1 MISFEKIQLNRK
13 SREPLFLQI
22 IQQVHSIIEEEFPN
36 TPCKMPSA
44 RKLAEMLKVD
54 RSTVERAYSELK
66 QAGFLVQSSPRI
78 LHSVK
83 LDKKSYLKS
92 PPSIGIILPD
102 KMVNLSNDDTLFIME
117 YFKGICDA
125 STQHN
130 VSLAMIQLP
139 EFSSNS
145 FEKEKFIKHINR
157 NFIGVIHLG
166 EREIKLDSPLH
177 KLICCQTLQQ
187 VIISAETKYQNI
199 IQILPNELSGAK
211 KLANKCKTLGLKNFA
226 LVMPFNG
233 IKPKDNN
240 MYFSYRSFTRGEVLH
255 KFFLKDNFSC
265 NETHHIFNFTNY
277 EELLNNLQ
285 EKVSQ
290 NLLPDIYFCYNDTVA
305 SYLLEA
311 CKKLNIPV
319 PGKLSIVGF
328 DGMIN
333 IQNGNLTTIKLPFYE
348 LGYKAVEVLV
358 NQFNLGTN
366 NHKKTISVDTD
377 FIVGKTI
384 GKKSI

>member
-22 IQQVHSIIEEEFPN
+22 IQQVHCIIEEEFPN

-44 RKLAEMLKVD
+44 RKLSEILKVD

-145 FEKEKFIKHINR
+145 IEKEKFIKHINR

-211 KLANKCKTLGLKNFA
+211 KLANKCKTLRLKNFA
-226 LVMPFNG
+226 LVIPFNG

-240 MYFSYRSFTRGEVLH
+240 MYFSYSSFMRGKKLH
-255 KFFLKDNFSC
+255 DFFLKENFCC
-265 NETHHIFNFTNY
+265 NEQHHIFNFTTY
-277 EELLNNLQ
+277 EELLNNFQ

-290 NLLPDIYFCYNDTVA
+290 NLLPDIYFCYNDSVA
-305 SYLLEA
+305 NWLLEA
-311 CKKLNIPV
+311 CQKLNISV

-328 DGMIN
+328 DGLIN
-333 IQNGNLTTIKLPFYE
+333 FQNNKLTTIKLPFYE

-358 NQFNLGTN
+358 KQFNNENTPFE
-366 NHKKTISVDTD
+366 KAITIDTD
-377 FIVGKTI
+377 FIIGKTI